1 MEFSPEKIYNNYQNN
16 RYPLSK
22 TLDLLLILIENSYQ
36 LNIRLKSL
44 KILISIAPKSEKTY
58 KVLEHCLISDEF
70 HQIRAKAVE
79 YLIRFFNNKAI
90 NVILWT
96 VRNDASFLVL
106 KTIRKL
112 LNKTN
117 DLTLYNEFNNRM
129 ERISS
134 KLRIKSNELDILLD
148 VSETIESVDIWDK
161 NQESFLFIPP
171 TTIMIVKD
179 KSIRGLSFSLMKKV
193 PQSITQLA
201 QVEFLDLSYNY
212 FKKLPYHLTNLE
224 SLKYLNLSSNEFK
237 TFPLIF
243 KNWNIKNHLELN
255 LSNNRIRRI
264 PNWIE
269 NLSYLKKLDLSHNLI
284 ETLPKNLFKLPH
296 LEVLD
301 VSNNRI
307 SNFDEKVHE
316 SETISKVII

>member
-1 MEFSPEKIYNNYQNN
+1 MDFSPEKIYNNYQNN
-16 RYPLSK
+16 RYSLSK
-22 TLDLLLILIENSYQ
+22 TLDLLLILIENSHQ
-36 LNIRLKSL
+36 INRLKSL
-44 KILISIAPKSEKTY
+44 KTLIAIAPKSEKTY

-70 HQIRAKAVE
+70 PQIRAEAVE

-96 VRNDASFLVL
+96 IKNDASFLVL

-134 KLRIKSNELDILLD
+134 KLRIKSNELDIILD

-201 QVEFLDLSYNY
+201 KVELLDLSYNY
-212 FKKLPYHLTNLE
+212 LKKLPYHLTNLK
-224 SLKYLNLSSNEFK
+224 SLKYLNLSSNELK

-255 LSNNRIRRI
+255 LSNNHMRRI

-284 ETLPKNLFKLPH
+284 ETIPKNLFKLRH

-301 VSNNRI
+301 ISNNSI
-307 SNFDEKVHE
+307 SNFPEKVYQL
-316 SETISKVII
+316 ETIPKVII